1 MAEENKAAAAAP
13 SGDAGG
19 EKAAA
24 KQLKV
29 TQMNLAQL
37 EEAIEKT
44 KKSMGGLTSRYGRS
58 LAARREVLK
67 KTGAA

>member
-1 MAEENKAAAAAP
+1 MAEENKAAEAP
-13 SGDAGG
+13 AKETGA
-19 EKAAA
+19 EKAVE

-37 EEAIEKT
+37 DAAIEKT

-58 LAARREVLK
+58 LVARREAVK
-67 KTGAA
+67 SMGVTK